1 LACRL
6 ERVPMDQDNP
16 SRTENK
22 DLLKQL
28 RNQRK
33 EWITRTSAE
42 LRKQKKEL
50 RAIKE
55 RLKEGAGT
63 VPQIAGETGI
73 PAHRVLWYFAALKK
87 YGEIVENRKDGSYYR
102 YSLTGKPTEDASA

>member
-1 LACRL
+1 
-6 ERVPMDQDNP
+6 MDQNNP
-16 SRTENK
+16 SKTEKK
-22 DLLKQL
+22 DPLKQL
-28 RNQRK
+28 RNERK
-33 EWITRTSAE
+33 ESITRSSTR
-42 LRKQKKEL
+42 LKKQKKEL

-55 RLKEGAGT
+55 GLKEGAGT

-87 YGEIVENRKDGSYYR
+87 YGEIVENQKDGSYYR

>member
-1 LACRL
+1 
-6 ERVPMDQDNP
+6 MDQDNQN
-16 SRTENK
+16 RTEKK

-28 RNQRK
+28 RSERK
-33 EWITRTSAE
+33 EWITRASA
-42 LRKQKKEL
+42 RIKQQKKEL

-63 VPQIAGETGI
+63 VPQVAGETGI

-87 YGEIVENRKDGSYYR
+87 YGELVEDQKDGSYYR
-102 YSLTGKPTEDASA
+102 YSLTGKAAEDASK